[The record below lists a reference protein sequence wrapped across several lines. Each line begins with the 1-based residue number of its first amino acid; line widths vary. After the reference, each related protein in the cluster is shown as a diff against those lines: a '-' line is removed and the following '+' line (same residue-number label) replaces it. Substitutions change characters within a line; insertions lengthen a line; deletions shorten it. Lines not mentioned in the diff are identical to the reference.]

1 MFEGTHVAI
10 VTPFREGKIDR
21 DGLAGL
27 IGGLLD
33 AGVDGIVPCG
43 TTGESPTLSHQ
54 EHEGL
59 IETVVGLVNGRAL
72 VIAGTGSNNTAEALR
87 LTSYAARCGADGA
100 LIVAPYY
107 NKPTQEGLYRH
118 FAEIASGVSLP
129 IVLYN
134 APGRCGVEIGVST
147 IVRLRESFSNIVAV
161 KHATGSV
168 DTASELRCASDITL
182 LSGDDTLTLPLISV
196 GAAGVISVIANL
208 LPGDMSELVRR
219 GRCGEMERAGE
230 LHRRLFPLSR
240 AMLSLESNP
249 IPIKAAL
256 AMTGKICEELRLPLC
271 PLGDEN
277 RRELSRLLCEYGL
290 L

>member
-10 VTPFREGKIDR
+10 VTPFRDGKIDR
-21 DGLAGL
+21 DSLAGL
-27 IGGLLD
+27 IQGLID
-33 AGVDGIVPCG
+33 AGVDGVVPCG
-43 TTGESPTLSHQ
+43 TTGECPTLSHQ

-59 IETVVGLVNGRAL
+59 IETVVGLVNGRAR

-87 LTSYAARCGADGA
+87 LTSYAERCGADGA
-100 LIVAPYY
+100 LIVSPYY

-168 DTASELRCASDITL
+168 DTASELRCASDITI

-196 GAAGVISVIANL
+196 GAVGVISVIANL

-219 GRCGEMERAGE
+219 GRSGEMGRAGE

-256 AMTGKICEELRLPLC
+256 AMTGKMCEELRLPLC
-271 PLGDEN
+271 PLGDGN